1 MARRRGRRRNA
12 LIFATFIAAPVALT
26 PFAASAAT
34 PARGTP
40 AVADRPTLA
49 ALRIARDPETGGW
62 TLAPLPSGA
71 VKLPATLAEQM
82 ALNQSD
88 VGLLS
93 EPLPGGGWTMDLQG
107 RFQSYEVARRD
118 AAGGLRYDCSQDPLS
133 LFRWL
138 VETPEPVDVLGRP
151 VR

>member
-1 MARRRGRRRNA
+1 MARIWGRQRNA
-12 LIFATFIAAPVALT
+12 LVFATLIAVPVALSS
-26 PFAASAAT
+26 FEAAAAI

-40 AVADRPTLA
+40 VVAERPTVA

-62 TLAPLPSGA
+62 TLAPLPSSA
-71 VKLPATLAEQM
+71 VKLPATLEEQM

-107 RFQSYEVARRD
+107 RFQNYEVVRRD
-118 AAGGLRYDCSQDPLS
+118 AAGGLHYDCSADPIS

-138 VETPEPVDVLGRP
+138 VETPEPVDALGRP
-151 VR
+151 IR